1 MPSDLDMVIGV
12 EESKRD
18 VEAARKHLA
27 AAGKLKDT
35 GDRTGAIGELR
46 RAVAAD
52 PSNNDALFSLA
63 FQLDM
68 AGFDEEAMALYE
80 RVCEN
85 PPAPVN
91 ALLNLAVLSEDR
103 GDYARAERCL
113 RQILE
118 TNPNHPRARLYMKD
132 VQASR
137 EMVVEEDPD
146 RDLHRRRAMMDTPV
160 TDFELSVRA
169 RTCLKRMNIRTLGD
183 LLRIT
188 EAELLSSRNFG
199 ESSLT
204 EVKKMLSLK
213 GLRLGQGLEDAHR
226 QARRQVMESLKG
238 SGKEAMLNKPVTDLQ
253 LSVRARKALQLLN
266 IHTLGDLCSHTEAEL
281 MGVKNFGATSLSE
294 VKTRLTEFG
303 LALRTLDTP

>member
-1 MPSDLDMVIGV
+1 MPSDLDMVIGA
-12 EESKRD
+12 EETRRD
-18 VEAARKHLA
+18 VEAARTHLA
-27 AAGKLKDT
+27 AAAKAKEA
-35 GDRTGAIGELR
+35 GDRVAAVAELR
-46 RAVAAD
+46 RAVSAD
-52 PSNNDALFSLA
+52 PSNNDAMFSLA
-63 FQLDM
+63 YLLDL
-68 AGFDEEAMALYE
+68 AGQDEEAAALYE

-91 ALLNLAVLSEDR
+91 ALLNLAVLAEDH

-118 TNPNHPRARLYMKD
+118 TNPNHERARLFMKD

-146 RDLHRRRAMMDTPV
+146 KDLLKRRAMMDTPV

-204 EVKKMLSLK
+204 EVKKMLASK

-226 QARRQVMESLKG
+226 QARRQIMESLKG
-238 SGKEAMLNKPVTDLQ
+238 SGKEAALNKPVSDLQ

-281 MGVKNFGATSLSE
+281 MGVKNFGATSLTE
-294 VKTRLTEFG
+294 VKERLTEFG
-303 LALRTLDTP
+303 LALRSLDAE

>member
-1 MPSDLDMVIGV
+1 MPSDLDMVIGA

-27 AAGKLKDT
+27 AANKAKDA
-35 GDRTGAIGELR
+35 GDRVTAIAEYR

-52 PSNNDALFSLA
+52 PSSNEALFGLGY
-63 FQLDM
+63 QLDM
-68 AGFDEEAMALYE
+68 AGFDEEAIALYE

-146 RDLHRRRAMMDTPV
+146 KDLLKRRAMMDTPV

-238 SGKEAMLNKPVTDLQ
+238 SGKEVMLNKPVSDLQ

-281 MGVKNFGATSLSE
+281 MGVKNFGATSLGE
-294 VKTRLTEFG
+294 VKTRLSELG
-303 LALRTLDTP
+303 LGLRTLDTP